1 MRSTLY
7 ENSGLVQAE
16 GAQRRAGLPPREV
29 REAPG
34 EDEYADDEHDGA
46 EGCCGHRCHGCRS
59 RSLRSE
65 TCSPYRPREPSSFPQ
80 TGQRPAMPR
89 ATARAASTITN
100 VRLFSSTNWN
110 SPKPATPIRFRSA
123 TYELRQRLTS
133 ARDRPLTLP
142 PRPCPIR

>member
-1 MRSTLY
+1 MFFGGFSSPRIANRRSMLLSSAPPKTSQPEPGAIRWLPYASRARPVVVIPTARKSATRRRVRLAMRSTLY

-80 TGQRPAMPR
+80 TG
-89 ATARAASTITN
+89 
-100 VRLFSSTNWN
+100 
-110 SPKPATPIRFRSA
+110 
-123 TYELRQRLTS
+123 
-133 ARDRPLTLP
+133 
-142 PRPCPIR
+142 